1 MVGDRRP
8 AHPYT
13 STVHLLFRAREG
25 GPPLVA
31 GLEAV
36 GAAGAGSGDG
46 QAARPRRSLR
56 SRLINKRRIPM
67 LLALVVIGSLILVGN
82 PAQVGNAI
90 RHFHLSD
97 IPIVLGLSVGYY
109 ILQGVRWWTLLRIV
123 TPDPPLGET
132 VLMTLTGQA
141 TALLPLG
148 ELTRAILLARVVRT
162 IALGTAIA
170 AVTVQ
175 ELLYSGLL
183 IAAALPGSSRY
194 YFARAGV
201 AAALGGTVL
210 VVVLL
215 TVRPVYGWIR
225 TVITRISLLN
235 RVIDSIDRLQRD
247 TVVLFENWRTY
258 VWLWISALQAVMA
271 VSLFYFVVDAIA
283 PGRVDW
289 VTAAFVY
296 SISNVASA
304 ITLSP
309 GSLGAFEATTAGLL
323 TVAGGL
329 PFGVATAVAVVHRL
343 ADKGLSAVIGASLF
357 LWVRARHDMAG
368 VSLFDLRDTATA
380 TASPT
385 PLPVANDR

>member
-1 MVGDRRP
+1 MSAHAVP
-8 AHPYT
+8 LAHP
-13 STVHLLFRAREG
+13 
-25 GPPLVA
+25 
-31 GLEAV
+31 
-36 GAAGAGSGDG
+36 
-46 QAARPRRSLR
+46 RRTLR
-56 SRLINKRRIPM
+56 QRVFSRRRIPV
-67 LLALVVIGSLILVGN
+67 LLALLVVGSLIVASN
-82 PAQVGNAI
+82 PAQVGRAI
-90 RHFHLSD
+90 ERFHVQD
-97 IPIVLGLSVGYY
+97 IPIIVGLSIGYY
-109 ILQGVRWWTLLRIV
+109 VLQGVRWWTLLRIV

-132 VLMTLTGQA
+132 VLMTLTGQS

-148 ELTRAILLARVVRT
+148 ELTRAILLARVRN
-162 IALGTAIA
+162 IAVGSAVA

-175 ELLYSGLL
+175 ELLYSALL

-215 TVRPVYGWIR
+215 TVRPVFR
-225 TVITRISLLN
+225 RVRSVIARLPVLSHMM
-235 RVIDSIDRLQRD
+235 DSVDQLQAD

-271 VSLFYFVVDAIA
+271 VSLFYVVVSAIA

-296 SISNVASA
+296 AISNVASA

-323 TVAGGL
+323 VAAAGL
-329 PFGVATAVAVVHRL
+329 PFGVATAAAVVHRL
-343 ADKGLSAVIGASLF
+343 ADKGLSAVLGLSLF
-357 LWVRARHDMAG
+357 LWVRAHRRLHG
-368 VSLFDLRDTATA
+368 VSLFDLRDTETA
-380 TASPT
+380 RRQPA
-385 PLPVANDR
+385 LADDG

>member
-1 MVGDRRP
+1 MAVT
-8 AHPYT
+8 AKT
-13 STVHLLFRAREG
+13 SANT
-25 GPPLVA
+25 
-31 GLEAV
+31 AV
-36 GAAGAGSGDG
+36 TA
-46 QAARPRRSLR
+46 PRRRLR
-56 SRLINKRRIPM
+56 DRIFSRRRIPT
-67 LLALVVIGSLILVGN
+67 LVALAAIGSLVLVAN
-82 PAQVGNAI
+82 PAQVGGAI
-90 RHFHLSD
+90 RHFHLRD
-97 IPIVLGLSVGYY
+97 IPVIVGLSVGYY
-109 ILQGVRWWTLLRIV
+109 VLQGVRWWTLLRII
-123 TPDPPLGET
+123 TPRPPFGET
-132 VLMTLTGQA
+132 ILMTLTGQA

-162 IALGTAIA
+162 VAVGSAIA

-215 TVRPVYGWIR
+215 TVRPVYQRLRRGVVRLPI
-225 TVITRISLLN
+225 LN
-235 RVIDSIDRLQRD
+235 RVIDSIDRLQAD

-258 VWLWISALQAVMA
+258 VWLWISAIQALMA
-271 VSLFYFVVDAIA
+271 ISLFYIVVDAIA

-323 TVAGGL
+323 VAAGGL
-329 PFGVATAVAVVHRL
+329 PFGVATAIAVVQRT
-343 ADKGLSAVIGASLF
+343 ADKGLSAVIGTALF
-357 LWVRARHDMAG
+357 WWVRSRHHLQG
-368 VSLFDLRDTATA
+368 LSLFDLRDTSTVHAA
-380 TASPT
+380 VMSV
-385 PLPVANDR
+385 PLPEHDG

>member
-1 MVGDRRP
+1 VNVR
-8 AHPYT
+8 AT
-13 STVHLLFRAREG
+13 SRATR
-25 GPPLVA
+25 V
-31 GLEAV
+31 
-36 GAAGAGSGDG
+36 
-46 QAARPRRSLR
+46 ARPRRSLR
-56 SRLINKRRIPM
+56 QRALSRRRIP
-67 LLALVVIGSLILVGN
+67 LLIALVVIGSLILASN
-82 PAQVGNAI
+82 PREFGTAI
-90 RHFHLSD
+90 EHFHLRD
-97 IPIVLGLSVGYY
+97 LPIVIALSVGYY
-109 ILQGVRWWTLLRIV
+109 VLQGVRWWTLLRLV
-123 TPDPPLGET
+123 VRRPPPLGET

-148 ELTRAILLARVVRT
+148 ELTRAILLARVRN
-162 IALGTAIA
+162 IAVGSAIA

-201 AAALGGTVL
+201 AAALGGTLL
-210 VVVLL
+210 VVVVL
-215 TVRPVYGWIR
+215 TVRPVFR
-225 TVITRISLLN
+225 
-235 RVIDSIDRLQRD
+235 RVRSGVSRMPWLGGVMGSIDQLQAD

-258 VWLWISALQAVMA
+258 VWLWISAVQALMA
-271 VSLFYFVVDAIA
+271 VSLFYFVLNAIA

-323 TVAGGL
+323 VAAGGL

-343 ADKGLSAVIGASLF
+343 ADKGLSALIGASLF
-357 LWVRARHDMAG
+357 AYVRVHYRMRS
-368 VSLFDLRDTATA
+368 VSILDLRDAETAQA
-380 TASPT
+380 Q
-385 PLPVANDR
+385 PVADGG

>member
-1 MVGDRRP
+1 M
-8 AHPYT
+8 
-13 STVHLLFRAREG
+13 RARIF
-25 GPPLVA
+25 
-31 GLEAV
+31 
-36 GAAGAGSGDG
+36 
-46 QAARPRRSLR
+46 
-56 SRLINKRRIPM
+56 SRRRIPVV
-67 LLALVVIGSLILVGN
+67 LALLVIGSLIVASN
-82 PAQVGNAI
+82 PSQVGSAI
-90 RHFHLSD
+90 ERFHLRD
-97 IPIVLGLSVGYY
+97 LPIIVALSVGYY
-109 ILQGVRWWTLLRIV
+109 LLQGVRWWTLLRIV
-123 TPDPPLGET
+123 TTKPPLGET

-148 ELTRAILLARVVRT
+148 ELTRAILLARVT
-162 IALGTAIA
+162 GIAVGSAIA

-215 TVRPVYGWIR
+215 TVRPVFRRVR
-225 TVITRISLLN
+225 TVISRFHSVS
-235 RVIDSIDRLQRD
+235 RFMGAIDQLQAD

-258 VWLWISALQAVMA
+258 VWLWISAVQAIMA
-271 VSLFYFVVDAIA
+271 VSLFYFVVNAIA

-323 TVAGGL
+323 VAAGGL
-329 PFGVATAVAVVHRL
+329 PFGVATAAAVVHRL
-343 ADKGLSAVIGASLF
+343 ADKGLSALVGVSLF
-357 LWVRARHDMAG
+357 GYVRAHHHLRG
-368 VSLFDLRDTATA
+368 VSLFDLRDTQTGRAQPA
-380 TASPT
+380 R
-385 PLPVANDR
+385 VDGG